1 MTNEV
6 SRDELMNCYSDLH
19 KDVWGCRPMSHTMQW
34 VRSMSDAQ
42 FNEHWDG
49 LVATLMEQEEEDRE
63 RSEQSMYNLIGRI
76 ETLVSPTTSRQDVLR
91 WLADAGGNCYH
102 GVYDWDQTLFE
113 NGVRHI
119 PHQRKVKDWVGIEY
133 SNEPAVFCAG

>member
-6 SRDELMNCYSDLH
+6 SRDELMDCYSDLH
-19 KDVWGCRPMSHTMQW
+19 KDVRGFRPMSHTMEW
-34 VRSMSDAQ
+34 V
-42 FNEHWDG
+42 
-49 LVATLMEQEEEDRE
+49 
-63 RSEQSMYNLIGRI
+63 

>member
-6 SRDELMNCYSDLH
+6 SRDELMDCYSDLH
-19 KDVWGCRPMSHTMQW
+19 KDVRGFRPMSHTMEW
-34 VRSMSDAQ
+34 VRSLSDAQ

-49 LVATLMEQEEEDRE
+49 LVATLTEQEEEDRE

-102 GVYDWDQTLFE
+102 GVYAWDQTLFE

>member
-6 SRDELMNCYSDLH
+6 SRDELMNSYSDLH

-63 RSEQSMYNLIGRI
+63 RSEQSMYTLIGRI
-76 ETLVSPTTSRQDVLR
+76 ETLVSPTTNRKDVLR
-91 WLADAGGNCYH
+91 WLADAGGNCYD
-102 GVYDWDQTLFE
+102 GFYDWDQTLFE

-119 PHQRKVKDWVGIEY
+119 PHQRKVKDWAGIEY

>member
-1 MTNEV
+1 
-6 SRDELMNCYSDLH
+6 
-19 KDVWGCRPMSHTMQW
+19 MQW

-76 ETLVSPTTSRQDVLR
+76 ETLVGPTTSRQDVLR
-91 WLADAGGNCYH
+91 WLADAGGNCYD
-102 GVYDWDQTLFE
+102 GFYDWDQTLFE

>member
-1 MTNEV
+1 
-6 SRDELMNCYSDLH
+6 
-19 KDVWGCRPMSHTMQW
+19 MQW

-63 RSEQSMYNLIGRI
+63 RSEQSMYTLIGRI

-91 WLADAGGNCYH
+91 WLADAGGNCYD
-102 GVYDWDQTLFE
+102 GFYDWDQTLFE

-119 PHQRKVKDWVGIEY
+119 PHQRKVKDWAGIEY

>member
-6 SRDELMNCYSDLH
+6 SRDELMNSYSDLH

-63 RSEQSMYNLIGRI
+63 RSEQSMYTLIGRI

-91 WLADAGGNCYH
+91 WLADAGGNCYD
-102 GVYDWDQTLFE
+102 GFYDWDQTLFE

-119 PHQRKVKDWVGIEY
+119 PHQRKVKDWVGIKY

>member
-6 SRDELMNCYSDLH
+6 SRDELMNSYSDLH

-76 ETLVSPTTSRQDVLR
+76 ETLVSPTTNRKDVLR
-91 WLADAGGNCYH
+91 WLADAGGNCYD
-102 GVYDWDQTLFE
+102 GFYDWDQTLFE

-119 PHQRKVKDWVGIEY
+119 PHQRKVKDWAGIEY